1 MHLTEDEQRVD
12 EKEVENDDRDPD
24 KKSRGVRKDLRYLNV
39 HTIDGFTMLNGMRIP
54 QDLHPLDIG

>member
-39 HTIDGFTMLNGMRIP
+39 HTIDAFTMLNGMRIP